1 MILDAVPDRMAAR
14 VAVRRSFIDLPVPAE
29 IDVTSA
35 AEALTDGPSWLAD
48 GGRSIYKRDVLD

>member
-1 MILDAVPDRMAAR
+1 MAAR